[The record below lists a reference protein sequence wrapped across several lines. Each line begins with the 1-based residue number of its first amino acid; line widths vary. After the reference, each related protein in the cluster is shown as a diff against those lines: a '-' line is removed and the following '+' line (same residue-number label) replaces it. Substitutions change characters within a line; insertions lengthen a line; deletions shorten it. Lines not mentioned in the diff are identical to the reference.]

1 MQHRMMQDDD
11 TTQMRQNAVTF
22 KKQAKQNSS
31 NNQTAMKVNVRSAI
45 LVSPIVSTR
54 KNTAYMTFE
63 LEIKLDMWKNRE
75 PIVNKQ
81 DYNKAE
87 KPSVK
92 TA

>member
-1 MQHRMMQDDD
+1 MKIKCQHLLLFQ
-11 TTQMRQNAVTF
+11 QE
-22 KKQAKQNSS
+22 
-31 NNQTAMKVNVRSAI
+31 
-45 LVSPIVSTR
+45 
-54 KNTAYMTFE
+54 KNTAYMTTE
-63 LEIKLDMWKNRE
+63 LEIKLDMWENRE

>member
-45 LVSPIVSTR
+45 LVSPIVSTS
-54 KNTAYMTFE
+54 KNTAYIQLKVSISHCF
-63 LEIKLDMWKNRE
+63 
-75 PIVNKQ
+75 NKKKHSIH
-81 DYNKAE
+81 DIWAGD
-87 KPSVK
+87 
-92 TA
+92 